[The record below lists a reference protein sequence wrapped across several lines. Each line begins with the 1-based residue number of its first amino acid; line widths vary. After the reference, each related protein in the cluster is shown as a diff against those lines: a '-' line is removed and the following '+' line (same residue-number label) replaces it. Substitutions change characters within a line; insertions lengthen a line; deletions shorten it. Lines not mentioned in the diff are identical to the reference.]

1 MVERTE
7 FLRFMEFMEFMEV
20 GMTSTVEIDRLARLE
35 ADAQCVALLR
45 AHIPLS
51 LLMDLA
57 QADPHSAEL
66 YAQEQRSSSE
76 GSA

>member
-1 MVERTE
+1 
-7 FLRFMEFMEFMEV
+7 
-20 GMTSTVEIDRLARLE
+20 MTSMLELDRMTRLARLE

-57 QADPHSAEL
+57 QGDPHSREL
-66 YAQEQRSSSE
+66 YAMEPADTAWAS
-76 GSA
+76 